1 MSQPEI
7 RAMAR
12 LYPIER
18 TRSDPGADVD
28 DK

>member
-7 RAMAR
+7 RATAR

-18 TRSDPGADVD
+18 IKIDPGADVD
-28 DK
+28 EQ

>member
-7 RAMAR
+7 RATAR

-18 TRSDPGADVD
+18 IKSDPGADVD
-28 DK
+28 DP